1 MFIVNIQGIIVSAA
15 SYLRKKMRIP
25 VEGEIKVVKIHTYY
39 LGNSVSRW
47 VNAGQEVISFA
58 SELDSSLMQEK
69 RSSSLVLMFKEVRR
83 GLRETVGPDI
93 FEGGVDDSMKIILKM
108 LEPNPSAR
116 LLDLGCGNGSNT
128 LKFATKIGTKEVC
141 GIEVVDESIRK
152 AECRGVHVNKA
163 DLNSKWPVESQKFD
177 VVVSNHSIEHVWNT
191 RLYVS
196 EIFRCLKPSGY
207 AVVATENLASWTNI
221 LALLAGYQ
229 PFSTTNICGYSLGNP
244 LRNAEEA
251 YDRSFLEKYKDAWG
265 GGATGHMRV
274 LAHRALRDLFLIQ
287 GFRIESMKGAGY
299 FPFKGKFSRL
309 LSTLNPSHANF
320 LIIKV
325 RKLT

>member
-1 MFIVNIQGIIVSAA
+1 MFRWANIGQGVT
-15 SYLRKKMRIP
+15 LF
-25 VEGEIKVVKIHTYY
+25 T
-39 LGNSVSRW
+39 
-47 VNAGQEVISFA
+47 
-58 SELDSSLMQEK
+58 SELDSSLAQEEK
-69 RSSSLVLMFKEVRR
+69 NPSMVSMFEELRR
-83 GLRETVGPDI
+83 GLRETVAPDI
-93 FEGGVDDSMKIILKM
+93 FEGGVDDSMKIILRM

-128 LKFATKIGTKEVC
+128 LKFAAKIGTKEVY
-141 GIEVVDESIRK
+141 GIEVVDDSIIK
-152 AECRGVHVNKA
+152 AEDRGVRVHKA
-163 DLNSKWPVESQKFD
+163 DLNLKWPVESQKFD

-191 RLYVS
+191 KLYVS
-196 EIFRCLKPSGY
+196 ETFRCLKLGGY